1 MQYTVSYTVEKW
13 RRVVIEADNEEQAR
27 EKFWAG
33 DFDHEEVEEFGAEI
47 QDGVDVEEA
56 TA

>member
-13 RRVVIEADNEEQAR
+13 RRVVVEADSEEQAR

-47 QDGVDVEEA
+47 QEGVDVEEA

>member
-13 RRVVIEADNEEQAR
+13 RRVVIEAESEEQAR

-33 DFDHEEVEEFGAEI
+33 EFDFDEVEEFGTEV